1 MDTRV
6 QDMVQITKMVV
17 DVIKTT
23 ASNPTGPASNTAGG
37 ALPGANP
44 TPLAGAMTTGTV
56 AGTVGGTMTGTVGG
70 TMTKGT
76 VGGAMTTGTMTGTE
90 MFAAR
95 EKEQQLKDLLKECDQ
110 FISLY
115 LSDLQTRADPRLVRT
130 ASADALI
137 QRVRAVTM
145 TTPSMQW
152 TNTEILLVLQRLK
165 DKESQLL
172 ALQEKYDVLIRDMM
186 RMENEQDELKKRAV
200 NAETQAGVAKQDL
213 QQKTAE
219 LETWKQIAN
228 RPGGGGNYPIA
239 SSSPPLVSNQYAIT
253 SYST

>member
-44 TPLAGAMTTGTV
+44 TPLAGAMTTGTM

-70 TMTKGT
+70 TM
-76 VGGAMTTGTMTGTE
+76 AGTMTGTE